1 MHILNEQYLTFSSW
15 QTNIIGLKTIR
26 LDYSDQLRQPQAE
39 VELETL
45 LSFLLDLGAVP
56 DAIGWRM
63 LRASGLWVPVG
74 TPLLVSPDRSEP
86 VLTIASLDDSDGNL
100 SLAVRWSSSW
110 GMRDH
115 TSLPPYWVL
124 VKGTL
129 PERPS
134 SSKQPELNPFQNNN
148 TEVLEREPS
157 EKRKSAKSRYT
168 PSPEEKP
175 PAIRCQIGI
184 EGIVDAVP
192 DDFDPQL
199 FDSLDIAHLR
209 ADAERPNSKGTWFAS
224 AITALGTSSQ
234 TILWN
239 YKIPSDILSFAK
251 KDTIPCGVLVLLA
264 IVDESETP
272 EWATKYNDEQE
283 KGDAVMRKLQE
294 QTRSMMRESSM
305 NPADR
310 AKAARERTAKV
321 HDDWVDEMRAS
332 RRQEAQRAETRV
344 VEAMQSPKWGN
355 KLVAEHNLA
364 WLKKEGHVDAEHDL
378 KRVVEVLLW
387 RMVNEPELAE
397 EMASM
402 LDSWKAFV
410 DNGGMRRAEYLEL
423 KEKQVVFAQAS
434 LVLAVIEHS
443 VTAAHGSLAMDLQ
456 ECVRI
461 WKKVRLG

>member
-1 MHILNEQYLTFSSW
+1 
-15 QTNIIGLKTIR
+15 
-26 LDYSDQLRQPQAE
+26 
-39 VELETL
+39 
-45 LSFLLDLGAVP
+45 
-56 DAIGWRM
+56 M

-74 TPLLVSPDRSEP
+74 TPLLVSPDRNEP

-124 VKGTL
+124 VRGIL

-134 SSKQPELNPFQNNN
+134 SSKQPDINPFQNNN
-148 TEVLEREPS
+148 IEDLETQPS
-157 EKRKSAKSRYT
+157 EKSKSAKLRYA
-168 PSPEEKP
+168 PLSEEKP

-184 EGIVDAVP
+184 DGIVDAVP

-199 FDSLDIAHLR
+199 FDSLDISHLKSS
-209 ADAERPNSKGTWFAS
+209 EENPNTRGMWFDC

-264 IVDESETP
+264 VVDESETP

-283 KGDAVMRKLQE
+283 KGDARMRKLQE
-294 QTRSMMRESSM
+294 QTRAMMRESSM
-305 NPADR
+305 SPADK
-310 AKAARERTAKV
+310 AKAAKERTSKM
-321 HDDWVDEMRAS
+321 HDEWVDEMRAN
-332 RRQEAQRAETRV
+332 RRQEAQRAEMRV

-355 KLVAEHNLA
+355 RLVAEHNLA

-378 KRVVEVLLW
+378 KRSVEILLW
-387 RMVNEPELAE
+387 RMINEPQLAE
-397 EMASM
+397 EMALM
-402 LDSWKAFV
+402 LDNWKAFV
-410 DNGGMRRAEYLEL
+410 DNGGMRRAEYLDL

-434 LVLAVIEHS
+434 LVIAVIEDS